1 MSNKVSVHQLQER
14 LTELLDEVIKNGEE
28 CIVQCN
34 GKDCAVLVSAQQWRR
49 RTVGDRLDAIGP
61 LYRLSRPKQRRAEQL
76 LIAKQRRRLTAVEG
90 RELRALLRECDE
102 IMLRRARAVE
112 QIS

>member
-61 LYRLSRPKQRRAEQL
+61 LYRLSRPKQRR
-76 LIAKQRRRLTAVEG
+76 LTAVEG